1 MDDLANNLGISK
13 KTLYEQFSSKNE
25 LVEATLDYAL
35 EMSCYQIDKFVSG
48 KGSVIENVFRNQ
60 KEVEKAI
67 SIANDSLKS
76 ESFRDFLIKHSEAG
90 FNMSSQKGDPK
101 SREFKNLKKAL
112 EGINN
117 DRN

>member
-1 MDDLANNLGISK
+1 MFLKVVSKISPLKHQETRAIVGGIVFK
-13 KTLYEQFSSKNE
+13 PVFFS
-25 LVEATLDYAL
+25 Y
-35 EMSCYQIDKFVSG
+35 
-48 KGSVIENVFRNQ
+48 NQ

-67 SIANDSLKS
+67 SITNDSLKS
-76 ESFRDFLIKHSEAG
+76 ELFRDFLIKHSETG

-101 SREFKNLKKAL
+101 SREFKNLKKAF